1 MAMLIVVPRETAP
14 GERRVALVP
23 DAAGRLVKQ
32 GCTVRVDASAGAL
45 AGFTD
50 EAYRSAGAQVEAG
63 AALFGEPAVVLKV
76 HPPTPEEAGRYA
88 RGSTLISLL
97 MPSRDT
103 AAVAA
108 LAARGVTALSM
119 TLVPRISRA
128 QSMDALSSQATV
140 AGYKAVLLGTSAMS
154 RFMPMLVTAAGTLPP
169 ATTFVLGAGVAGL
182 MAIATAKRLGA
193 NVRAFDVRPEVK
205 EQIESLGAT
214 FVAHEAIVRDATAE
228 GGYARQSTGLELQTQ
243 AQAIAK
249 HVSESDLVI
258 TTANVPGKQAPVLI
272 TADMVRHMKSGSV
285 IVDLAA
291 ESGGNCELTKPGE
304 EIEEHGVKILAP
316 LNLPAQLPAHASQM
330 YARNLLAVLALLIK
344 DGAFTLNRDDEVIKA
359 MLVPGTEGAA

>member
-1 MAMLIVVPRETAP
+1 MAILIVVPRETVA

-23 DAAGRLVKQ
+23 DVAGRLVKQ
-32 GCTVRVDASAGAL
+32 GCTVRVEGGAGVA
-45 AGFTD
+45 AGFAD
-50 EAYRSAGAQVEAG
+50 EAYRAAGAQVESA
-63 AALFGEPAVVLKV
+63 AALHTEPALILKV
-76 HPPTPEEAGRYA
+76 HPPTPEEAGRFA

-154 RFMPMLVTAAGTLPP
+154 RFMPMLVTAAGTMPP
-169 ATTFVLGAGVAGL
+169 ATAFVLGAGVAGL
-182 MAIATAKRLGA
+182 MAIATARRLGA
-193 NVRAFDVRPEVK
+193 NVRAFDIRPEVK
-205 EQIESLGAT
+205 EQIESLGAR
-214 FVAHEAIVRDATAE
+214 FVAQEAIVRDATAA
-228 GGYARQSTGLELQTQ
+228 GGYARASTNVELQTQ

-249 HVSESDLVI
+249 HLSESDLVI
-258 TTANVPGKQAPVLI
+258 TTANVPGKKAPVLI
-272 TADMVRHMKSGSV
+272 TADMVKGMKSGSV

-291 ESGGNCELTKPGE
+291 ESGGNCELTQPGE
-304 EIEEHGVKILAP
+304 DIEVHGVKILAP
-316 LNLPAQLPAHASQM
+316 LNLPAQMPTHASQM
-330 YARNLLAVLALLIK
+330 YSRNLLAVLTPMIK
-344 DGAFTLNRDDEVIKA
+344 DGALVMNRDDEVIKA
-359 MLVPGTEGAA
+359 MLVPGTEGAV